1 MLSRSRTRRGPSAS
15 AATLLLVSLTA
26 CSDLYYDR
34 RETVALSAQD
44 HLDANRVEQMI
55 DPWPYYVA
63 NKNLVFNGQRMQ
75 DAVERYRH
83 DCVFPPANP
92 TTTASYITQQQQQMA
107 QQQAARCQNQV
118 VAPPAPPP
126 PPIPAK

>member
-1 MLSRSRTRRGPSAS
+1 MLAS
-15 AATLLLVSLTA
+15 LSA
-26 CSDLYYDR
+26 CSDIYYDR
-34 RETVALSAQD
+34 RETVALSADD
-44 HLDANRVEQMI
+44 HLNVNRVEQMV
-55 DPWPYYVA
+55 DPWPYYVG

-83 DCVFPPANP
+83 DCVFPPPNP

-107 QQQAARCQNQV
+107 QQQMARCQNQAV
-118 VAPPAPPP
+118 VPAAPPP